1 MEEDSTFAKKDKSP
15 LQALVDKERPSDSAP
30 ALGLHNASTSSVD
43 ISSSKASLPDIRHT
57 HKHRHGAKGQPSSSS
72 KSASNHQDFPEIRA
86 YYANIAG
93 QPPNL
98 VMNPAMNES
107 VDSLSSSIIK
117 SKMSD
122 VSSLASSSGSI
133 ASNIS
138 SPILPPTSASEGQIR
153 QLKDKHRHH
162 HKKKSE
168 FPPQYVSAPAPSST
182 PVSISSS
189 SAAPHS
195 NDIFDVDVLAALTD
209 GDDGRYMRYASSAD
223 SMLALLESRKY
234 KGNHKGLSNESQ
246 ASIQSSQG
254 SIKAPVHNMLTG
266 YATEDAP
273 YAAWGPEDAVPFT
286 WQQLDGIFAA
296 MAAKFGFQQDSMRNM
311 SEHLKVMLDSRASRL
326 SPQLALDS
334 LHADYIGG
342 ENANYRKW
350 YFASQMDTYDQSE
363 HEKQVALDVGDE
375 HEQLLRMQEKWS
387 LRMRNLSNADK
398 ARDLALYLCLWGEA
412 APVRFTPEALCFIY
426 KMASDFYCDAAAVEA
441 APDAEEGAYLDHVVT
456 PLYNYFRDQI
466 YVLSNG
472 KYAKRER
479 DHNQVVGYDDVNQFF
494 WHSTFYDKILVA
506 AGKEHTLGKLPPPAR
521 YHALKS
527 VDWEKTFK
535 KTYLEK
541 RTWMHASINFS
552 RVWVIHI
559 VTFWYYIMANAYS
572 LYLSADKDTAK
583 EEVAVQISIVALG
596 GVVACLL
603 VLTGSCAELAYLPTS
618 WHNSKYVLR
627 RIGFLVVL
635 MAINA
640 GPSYYCVVMDRTS
653 FVARLVSII
662 QLLVSVATTL
672 LLSIVPSS
680 RLFMRASQHTRQE
693 LANEHFTASFPALKR
708 IDRIMSVCLWVCVF
722 ACKLLESYFFL
733 ALSFKDPLKVI
744 STMTITNCNDA
755 LMGTML
761 CEQMPRI
768 TIFIMFLMDMV
779 LYFLDTYL
787 WYIIW
792 NTVFSVSRSFYLGI
806 SIWSPWRN
814 IFSNLPKRIFVKL
827 LATPDI
833 QVKYKPKVLCSQ
845 IWNAIVITMYREHL
859 ITVDHA
865 QRMLYQQE
873 VNPMDGNRTLKAP
886 TFFVSQEDTS
896 FKTEYFPQ
904 SGEAERRIH
913 FFAQSLTT
921 PMPPPHP
928 VECMP
933 TFTVLTPHYG
943 EKILLSL
950 REIIREEDTSTR
962 VTLLE
967 YLKQL
972 HAVEWENF
980 VKDTKM
986 LVDDDD
992 RRSSVLDDPT
1002 VAKSDSELSMAS
1014 SSSTLEKDL
1023 TKSDIDDLPFY
1034 CIGFKSSKPEY
1045 QLRTRIWASLRAQTL
1060 YRTVSGFMNYRKAI
1074 KLLYRVENP
1083 ETVQLYGDDKEGL
1096 DHDLDKLSRRKFKFL
1111 VAMQR
1116 YAKFN
1121 ASEAQ
1126 DAEFLFKA
1134 FPDLQVA
1141 YVDEEVSEAGAIT
1154 YFSALIDGTCELTE
1168 DGKRKPRF
1176 RVRLPGNP
1184 ILGDG
1189 KSDNQNHAIIFYRG
1203 EFLQL
1208 VDANQDNYL
1217 EECLKIRNV
1226 LGEFETLEPSQISPY
1241 SAAYPKSN
1249 RSPVAIVGARE
1260 YIFSENVGVLGD
1272 VAAGKEQTF
1281 GTLTQRIM
1289 AKIGGKLH
1297 YGHPDFLNA
1306 IFMNTRG
1313 GVSKAQKGLHL
1324 NEDIYAGMNAFTR
1337 GGRIKHT
1344 EYFQCGK
1351 GRDLGFGSILNFTT
1365 KIGTGMGEQMLSRE
1379 YYYIGTKLPLDRF
1392 LTFYYAHPGF
1402 HINNIFIM
1410 MSVQMFMLAILFI
1423 SAMGAT
1429 LTICEYNADA
1439 PPEAPLIPAGCYN
1452 LVPIF
1457 DWVKRCILSIF
1468 VVFFAAFLPL
1478 FLQELTE
1485 RGFWRSL
1492 TRMGRHFMSLSP
1504 LFEIFVTQIYTNSVL
1519 ENLVYGGAQYIGTG
1533 RGFATSRIPFSTLYS
1548 RFTGPSIYIGAR
1560 NLVIMLF
1567 ASIAYW
1573 IPHLLYFWFTVI
1585 ALIVSPFVFNP
1596 NQFSPIDFLVDYKE
1610 FIRWLSRGNSK
1621 THANSWISHTRASRA
1636 RITGYKRSKPTEAT
1650 SKIGDMPRAG
1660 LGAIFVSEVILPFF
1674 YALLCTIPYTFVKSF
1689 DSTDATLPATGPSPL
1704 IRIGVM
1710 AFAPIL
1716 LNMVG
1721 LMIFFG
1727 MSVGIGSILSIWL
1740 VKFGSLMAALAHA
1753 WSVICVI
1760 IIFEVFFLLEDW
1772 KLANVVLGVVA
1783 MVAIQ
1788 RFVLKLLTVC
1798 CLTREFKQDE
1808 TNRGWW
1814 TGKWYGRGLG
1824 WHVITQPGREF
1835 ICKII
1840 EMTEFSTDF
1849 LLGHVILFFLSL
1861 FIIIPYINTAH
1872 SLMLFW
1878 LRPSKQIRAHI
1889 WTAKQRRERKRV
1901 AICYGIMFYS
1911 MFLLFIGLVAA
1922 PMILGKSLLSGIVPV
1937 QHIPI

>member
-1 MEEDSTFAKKDKSP
+1 MEENIAPTDKNN
-15 LQALVDKERPSDSAP
+15 LTTDARRPSYSAP
-30 ALGLHNASTSSVD
+30 TLGTNDT
-43 ISSSKASLPDIRHT
+43 
-57 HKHRHGAKGQPSSSS
+57 SSSS
-72 KSASNHQDFPEIRA
+72 SDFSNIKESSQDINSKQRHHRHEKSHKDFPEIRA
-86 YYANIAG
+86 YYANIAKDG
-93 QPPNL
+93 T
-98 VMNPAMNES
+98 S
-107 VDSLSSSIIK
+107 VDNISTESFS
-117 SKMSD
+117 
-122 VSSLASSSGSI
+122 
-133 ASNIS
+133 SNILKKQDEI
-138 SPILPPTSASEGQIR
+138 SPYSEPSLKIPTSLPVA
-153 QLKDKHRHH
+153 
-162 HKKKSE
+162 
-168 FPPQYVSAPAPSST
+168 
-182 PVSISSS
+182 PVSE
-189 SAAPHS
+189 P
-195 NDIFDVDVLAALTD
+195 DIRNIEHRDIYTKNQPIYQDNTGVFEVDLLAALSD
-209 GDDGRYMRYASSAD
+209 GDDGRYTRYASSAD
-223 SMLALLESRKY
+223 SMLALIESRKY
-234 KGNHKGLSNESQ
+234 NGTKALTAGVNDSQ
-246 ASIQSSQG
+246 ASIQTNVSNNN
-254 SIKAPVHNMLTG
+254 INALHG
-266 YATEDAP
+266 YGTADCP
-273 YAAWGPEDAVPFT
+273 YPAWGPEDAIPVTYKELETTFIAI
-286 WQQLDGIFAA
+286 GK
-296 MAAKFGFQQDSMRNM
+296 KFGFQHDSVRNM
-311 SEHLKVMLDSRASRL
+311 IEHLMIMLDSRASRIT
-326 SPQLALDS
+326 PQLALDT

-342 ENANYRKW
+342 DNANYRKW
-350 YFASQMDTYDQSE
+350 YFASQMDMYEQTEQ
-363 HEKQVALDVGDE
+363 EKLLAADIGDE
-375 HEQLLRMQEKWS
+375 HEQLRRTEEKWM
-387 LRMRNLSNADK
+387 LRMRNLTNHEK
-398 ARDLALYLCLWGEA
+398 LRDLALYLLLWGEA
-412 APVRFTPEALCFIY
+412 APVRFTPETLCFIY
-426 KMASDFYCDAAAVEA
+426 KVAYDYYCHVENQVTEDV
-441 APDAEEGAYLDHVVT
+441 PEGTYLDGVVT
-456 PLYNYFRDQI
+456 PLYNFFRDQT
-466 YVLSNG
+466 YVLANG
-472 KYAKRER
+472 KYAKREK
-479 DHNQVVGYDDVNQFF
+479 DHDRVIGYDDVNQFF
-494 WHSTFYDKILVA
+494 WHSSCYDRILV
-506 AGKEHTLGKLPPPAR
+506 GEQGNKPNKENTLGRLPPEDR
-521 YHALKS
+521 YNALRS
-527 VDWEKTFK
+527 VNWKKTFT
-535 KTYLEK
+535 KTYKEK
-541 RTWMHASINFS
+541 RSWMHASINFS

-572 LYLSADKDTAK
+572 LYLNVDKEVAK

-596 GVVACLL
+596 GVVACFL
-603 VLTGSCAELAYLPTS
+603 VLVGSCAELAYLPVS

-627 RIGFLVVL
+627 RIVFLFIL
-635 MAINA
+635 MIINA
-640 GPSYYCVVMDRTS
+640 GPSFYCIVLDRVS
-653 FVARLVSII
+653 WISKIVAIV
-662 QLLVSVATTL
+662 QLLVSIATTL
-672 LLSIVPSS
+672 FLSIVPSS
-680 RLFMRASQHTRQE
+680 RLFMRKSQHTREE
-693 LANEHFTASFPALKR
+693 LANESFTANFPPLKR
-708 IDRIMSVCLWVCVF
+708 IDRIMSICLWICVF
-722 ACKLLESYFFL
+722 SCKLLESYFFL
-733 ALSFKDPLKVI
+733 ALSFKDPLTVI
-744 STMTITNCNDA
+744 STMNIINCHDR
-755 LMGTML
+755 LIGSMV

-768 TIFIMFLMDMV
+768 TIAIMFLMDLV

-792 NTVFSVSRSFYLGI
+792 NTAFSVSRSFYLGI

-814 IFSNLPKRIFVKL
+814 IFASLPKRIFVKL

-873 VNPMDGNRTLKAP
+873 VNPLDGQRTLKAP
-886 TFFVSQEDTS
+886 TFFVTQEDTS

-904 SGEAERRIH
+904 HGEAERRIH

-921 PMPPPHP
+921 PMPPSHP

-950 REIIREEDTSTR
+950 REIIREEDNSTR

-972 HAVEWENF
+972 HTVEWDNF

-986 LVDDDD
+986 LVEDEG
-992 RRSSVLDDPT
+992 RNSMGARHQT
-1002 VAKSDSELSMAS
+1002 SDSDLSGACNAEKELV
-1014 SSSTLEKDL
+1014 
-1023 TKSDIDDLPFY
+1023 KSDIDDLPFY

-1045 QLRTRIWASLRAQTL
+1045 TLRTRIWASLRAQTL
-1060 YRTVSGFMNYRKAI
+1060 YRTVSGFMNYKKAI

-1083 ETVQLYGDDKEGL
+1083 ETVRLYQGDKENL
-1096 DHDLDKLSRRKFKFL
+1096 DQDLDRLARRKFKFL

-1121 ASEAQ
+1121 PSEAE

-1134 FPDLQVA
+1134 FPELQVA
-1141 YVDEEVSEAGAIT
+1141 YIDEVPPAEEGGEIT
-1154 YFSALIDGTCELTE
+1154 YYSALIDGFSEINE
-1168 DGKRKPRF
+1168 AGKRVPRY

-1208 VDANQDNYL
+1208 IDANQDNYL

-1226 LGEFETLEPSQISPY
+1226 LGEFETLEPSHISPY
-1241 SAAYPKSN
+1241 SAAYQKSKS
-1249 RSPVAIVGARE
+1249 SPVAIVGARE

-1379 YYYIGTKLPLDRF
+1379 YYYIGTQLPLDRF

-1439 PPEAPLIPAGCYN
+1439 PPEAPLIPEGCYN

-1492 TRMGRHFMSLSP
+1492 TRMGRHFISLSP

-1519 ENLVYGGAQYIGTG
+1519 ENLVYGGAMYIGTG

-1560 NLVIMLF
+1560 NFVIMLF

-1573 IPHLLYFWFTVI
+1573 IPHLLYFWFTVV
-1585 ALIVSPFVFNP
+1585 ALMVSPFVFNP

-1610 FIRWLSRGNSK
+1610 FIRWLSRGNSN
-1621 THANSWISHTRASRA
+1621 THKNSWINHTRSARA
-1636 RITGYKRSKPTEAT
+1636 RITGYKRSLPAGTTTTVA
-1650 SKIGDMPRAG
+1650 DLPRLG
-1660 LGAIFVSEVILPFF
+1660 LGAIFVSEVILPLI
-1674 YALLCTIPYTFVKSF
+1674 YAILCTIPYGFIKSF
-1689 DSTDATLPATGPSPL
+1689 DSEDSTLPATGPSPL

-1710 AFAPIL
+1710 ALGPIL
-1716 LNMVG
+1716 VNTVG

-1727 MSVGIGSILSIWL
+1727 MSVGIGSIVSIWV
-1740 VKFGSLMAALAHA
+1740 VKFGSIMAACAHA
-1753 WSVICVI
+1753 WSVINVI
-1760 IIFEVFFLLEDW
+1760 IFFEVFFMLEEW
-1772 KLANVVLGVVA
+1772 KLLNVVLGIVSTVG
-1783 MVAIQ
+1783 IQ
-1788 RFVLKLLTVC
+1788 RFVIKLLTVM

-1808 TNRGWW
+1808 SNRGWW

-1824 WHVITQPGREF
+1824 WHAITQPAREF

-1861 FIIIPYINTAH
+1861 FIVIPYVNTAH

-1878 LRPSKQIRAHI
+1878 LRPSQQIRSHI
-1889 WTAKQRRERKRV
+1889 WTAKQQKKRKRV

-1911 MFLLFIGLVAA
+1911 IFLLFIGLIVA
-1922 PMILGKSLLSGIVPV
+1922 PMILGKSLLSGLIDVKSL
-1937 QHIPI
+1937 PI

>member
-1 MEEDSTFAKKDKSP
+1 MFISFFVCFLKTHSFFEYLGNILD
-15 LQALVDKERPSDSAP
+15 VKESLRRKETRPA
-30 ALGLHNASTSSVD
+30 
-43 ISSSKASLPDIRHT
+43 
-57 HKHRHGAKGQPSSSS
+57 
-72 KSASNHQDFPEIRA
+72 
-86 YYANIAG
+86 
-93 QPPNL
+93 
-98 VMNPAMNES
+98 
-107 VDSLSSSIIK
+107 
-117 SKMSD
+117 
-122 VSSLASSSGSI
+122 
-133 ASNIS
+133 
-138 SPILPPTSASEGQIR
+138 
-153 QLKDKHRHH
+153 
-162 HKKKSE
+162 E
-168 FPPQYVSAPAPSST
+168 FPPKYLSSIPLPPPQHNQQQPLQQQQQQNQQQQQQQYRDT
-182 PVSISSS
+182 
-189 SAAPHS
+189 
-195 NDIFDVDVLAALTD
+195 NDIFDVDVLAALAD
-209 GDDGRYMRYASSAD
+209 GDDGRYMRYATSAD
-223 SMLALLESRKY
+223 SMLALIESRKY
-234 KGNHKGLSNESQ
+234 QGTKALTAGVNDSQ
-246 ASIQSSQG
+246 ASIQTNTSRNNNINSLQG
-254 SIKAPVHNMLTG
+254 YGAPDSL
-266 YATEDAP
+266 YP
-273 YAAWGPEDAVPFT
+273 AWGPPDTVPIT
-286 WQQLDGIFAA
+286 LTQLESVFDDIAK
-296 MAAKFGFQQDSMRNM
+296 KFGFQHDSVKNM
-311 SEHLKVMLDSRASRL
+311 SEHLMVMLDSRASRIT
-326 SPQLALDS
+326 PQLALDT

-342 ENANYRKW
+342 DNANYRKW
-350 YFASQMDTYDQSE
+350 YFASEMDTYDQTDQ
-363 HEKQVALDVGDE
+363 EKINASDIGDAR
-375 HEQLLRMQEKWS
+375 EQLLRMEEKWT
-387 LRMRNLSNADK
+387 LRMRNLTNPEK
-398 ARDLALYLCLWGEA
+398 LRDLALYLLLWGEA
-412 APVRFTPEALCFIY
+412 APVRFTPETLCFIY
-426 KMASDFYCDAAAVEA
+426 KVAHDYYCHVENQA
-441 APDAEEGAYLDHVVT
+441 ITEVPEGTYLDNVVT
-456 PLYNYFRDQI
+456 PLYCFFRDQTYI
-466 YVLSNG
+466 MANG
-472 KYAKRER
+472 KYAKRET
-479 DHNQVVGYDDVNQFF
+479 DHDQVIGYDDVNQFF
-494 WHSTFYDKILVA
+494 WHSTCYDRILIGE
-506 AGKEHTLGKLPPPAR
+506 AGSKPNKDNTLGKLPPHDR
-521 YHALKS
+521 YNALKG
-527 VDWEKTFK
+527 VDWKNSFT
-535 KTYLEK
+535 KTYKEK

-572 LYLSADKDTAK
+572 LYLNVDKETAK
-583 EEVAVQISIVALG
+583 EEVSVQISIVALG
-596 GVVACLL
+596 GVVACFL
-603 VLTGSCAELAYLPTS
+603 VLVGSFAELAYLPVS

-627 RIGFLVVL
+627 RIGILTVL
-635 MAINA
+635 MVINA
-640 GPSYYCVVMDRTS
+640 GPSFYCVVLDRTS
-653 FVARLVSII
+653 WISKLVSII
-662 QLLVSVATTL
+662 QLLYSVAITL

-680 RLFMRASQHTRQE
+680 RLFMRKSQHTRQE
-693 LANEHFTASFPALKR
+693 LANESFTANFPPLKS
-708 IDRIMSVCLWVCVF
+708 IDRIMSICLWICVF
-722 ACKLLESYFFL
+722 TCKLIESYFFL
-733 ALSFKDPLKVI
+733 ALSFKDPLTVI
-744 STMTITNCNDA
+744 STMTITNCNDK
-755 LMGTML
+755 LIGSML

-768 TIFIMFLMDMV
+768 TIAIMFLMDLV

-814 IFSNLPKRIFVKL
+814 IFASLPKRIFVKL

-833 QVKYKPKVLCSQ
+833 PVKYKPKVLCSQ

-873 VNPMDGNRTLKAP
+873 INPMDGQRTLKAP
-886 TFFVSQEDTS
+886 TFFVTQEDTS

-904 SGEAERRIH
+904 HGEAERRIH

-921 PMPPPHP
+921 PMPPSHP

-950 REIIREEDTSTR
+950 REIIREEDNSTR

-972 HAVEWENF
+972 HAVEWDNF

-986 LVDDDD
+986 LAEDGG
-992 RRSSVLDDPT
+992 SSIM
-1002 VAKSDSELSMAS
+1002 KRSDSDLSDAS
-1014 SSSTLEKDL
+1014 STEKDI
-1023 TKSDIDDLPFY
+1023 KSQVDDLPFY

-1045 QLRTRIWASLRAQTL
+1045 TLRTRIWASLRAQTL
-1060 YRTVSGFMNYRKAI
+1060 YRTVSGFMNYKKAI

-1083 ETVQLYGDDKEGL
+1083 ENVRLYDEKENL
-1096 DHDLDKLSRRKFKFL
+1096 DHDLDRLARRKFKFL

-1121 ASEAQ
+1121 ASEAE
-1126 DAEFLFKA
+1126 DAEFLFRA
-1134 FPDLQVA
+1134 FPELQVA
-1141 YVDEEVSEAGAIT
+1141 YIDEVPPTEEGGEIT
-1154 YFSALIDGTCELTE
+1154 YYSALIDGFSPIDEA
-1168 DGKRKPRF
+1168 GKRVPRF
-1176 RVRLPGNP
+1176 RIRLPGNP

-1189 KSDNQNHAIIFYRG
+1189 KSDNQNHAVIFYRG

-1208 VDANQDNYL
+1208 IDANQDNYL

-1226 LGEFETLEPSQISPY
+1226 LGEFETLEPTHISPY
-1241 SAAYPKSN
+1241 SAAYQKSKN
-1249 RSPVAIVGARE
+1249 SPVAIVGARE

-1306 IFMNTRG
+1306 IFMTTRG

-1379 YYYIGTKLPLDRF
+1379 YYYIGTQLPLDRF

-1423 SAMGAT
+1423 SSMGAT
-1429 LTICEYNADA
+1429 LLICEYNADA

-1492 TRMGRHFMSLSP
+1492 TRMGRHFVSLSP

-1519 ENLVYGGAQYIGTG
+1519 ENLVYGGAMYIGTG

-1548 RFTGPSIYIGAR
+1548 RFTGPSIYVGAR
-1560 NLVIMLF
+1560 NFVIMLF

-1573 IPHLLYFWFTVI
+1573 IPHLLYFWFTVV
-1585 ALIVSPFVFNP
+1585 ALMVSPFVFNP

-1610 FIRWLSRGNSK
+1610 FIRWLSRGNSN
-1621 THANSWISHTRASRA
+1621 THKNSWIGHTRSARA
-1636 RITGYKRSKPTEAT
+1636 RITGYKRSAPAGN
-1650 SKIGDMPRAG
+1650 SNGIADLPRLG
-1660 LGAIFVSEVILPFF
+1660 LGAIFISELILPLI
-1674 YALLCTIPYTFVKSF
+1674 YAILCTIPYSFVKSF
-1689 DSTDATLPATGPSPL
+1689 DSEDSTLPATGPSPL
-1704 IRIGVM
+1704 IRIAVM
-1710 AFAPIL
+1710 ALAPIIV
-1716 LNMVG
+1716 NIVG

-1727 MSVGIGSILSIWL
+1727 MSVGIGCILSNWV
-1740 VKFGSLMAALAHA
+1740 VKFGSIMAACAHA
-1753 WSVICVI
+1753 WSVINVI
-1760 IIFEVFFLLEDW
+1760 IFFEVFFVLEEW
-1772 KLANVVLGVVA
+1772 KLLNVVLG
-1783 MVAIQ
+1783 MVSMIGIQ
-1788 RFVLKLLTVC
+1788 RFVLKLLTVM

-1808 TNRGWW
+1808 SNRGWW
-1814 TGKWYGRGLG
+1814 TGKWYGRG
-1824 WHVITQPGREF
+1824 VTITQPAREF

-1861 FIIIPYINTAH
+1861 FIVIPYINTAH

-1878 LRPSKQIRAHI
+1878 LRPSKQIRGHI
-1889 WTAKQRRERKRV
+1889 WTAKQRKQRKRV
-1901 AICYGIMFYS
+1901 AICYGLMFYS
-1911 MFLLFIGLVAA
+1911 LFLLFVGLVVA
-1922 PMILGKSLLSGIVPV
+1922 PMLLGKSLLSGLIKVKSL
-1937 QHIPI
+1937 PI